1 MESAYR
7 YYVIERADRHQ
18 VFATA
23 WPMRRDAAERA
34 LLARLARDGESD
46 QPLCLS
52 AGSSAIA
59 PLGAAVIMLDA
70 AGFPHLALANDPPTA
85 RRYLA
90 ELGLDAED
98 GSVVAI
104 ELLRT
109 PRTARFAPGVV
120 AELAAMRDRAG
131 TSSAPALEGAWCPI
145 CEDAKLRDGQSR
157 CDACLRIDALL
168 VPIDAID
175 ED

>member
-7 YYVIERADRHQ
+7 YYVIERDDQHR

-23 WPMRRDAAERA
+23 WPMRRADAERA

-46 QPLCLS
+46 RTLCLS

-59 PLGAAVIMLDA
+59 PLGAAVIMLDGE
-70 AGFPHLALANDPPTA
+70 GFPHLALANDSPTA

-90 ELGLDAED
+90 ELGIDADE
-98 GSVVAI
+98 GTIVAI

-109 PRTARFAPGVV
+109 PRAPRFAPGVV
-120 AELAAMRDRAG
+120 AELAAVRERSGA
-131 TSSAPALEGAWCPI
+131 SSVPALEGAWCPI
-145 CEDAKLRDGQSR
+145 CEDAKLHDGQSR

-168 VPIDAID
+168 VPIDASD
-175 ED
+175 EN